1 MGSPKPNLKLARAQP
16 LRPTFGLKL
25 PGRFWAREGALG
37 ALKPHPFCSESYR
50 LQGPRWLGYSRG
62 VELPGIPKT
71 RFNCG
76 AVVTAAAAGW
86 DGDSGLGEGS
96 QD

>member
-1 MGSPKPNLKLARAQP
+1 MVTGSTSAVWALPAILVLRLPRRRCSLAGPWQVRGAVMGSPKPNLKLARAQP

-50 LQGPRWLGYSRG
+50 LCRA
-62 VELPGIPKT
+62 PG
-71 RFNCG
+71 G
-76 AVVTAAAAGW
+76 
-86 DGDSGLGEGS
+86 
-96 QD
+96 